1 LHLVA
6 PIIPVCFQHFP
17 LAPGDSVQLKRNLW
31 PTIRPGRQLRR
42 SRSRRRQHGGRQL
55 RSRSRR
61 RRHSFPASPAP
72 GGCLLYV
79 TDKRHRGKPPLAN
92 RLKRDRIV
100 AYVQHLQRTKP
111 GRKLSR
117 YVEAAADFFK
127 CDERTVW
134 NAWTEYRPR
143 PYKTAFPDV
152 EWGEPH
158 LVTTVRIGPIDLGP
172 SRSTAG

>member
-1 LHLVA
+1 MA
-6 PIIPVCFQHFP
+6 D
-17 LAPGDSVQLKRNLW
+17 DSTW
-31 PTIRPGRQLRR
+31 STATTIAITPP
-42 SRSRRRQHGGRQL
+42 
-55 RSRSRR
+55 
-61 RRHSFPASPAP
+61 PARWSTATIAITPPPAP
-72 GGCLLYV
+72 KPGECGTGRLTILYV
-79 TDKRHRGKPPLAN
+79 TGKRHRGKPPLAN
-92 RLKRDRIV
+92 QLKRDRIV

-134 NAWTEYRPR
+134 NARSEYR
-143 PYKTAFPDV
+143 PYKTTFPDV
-152 EWGEPH
+152 EWSEPH

>member
-1 LHLVA
+1 MADDSTWLTATTIAITPPARWSTATIAITPPPAFV
-6 PIIPVCFQHFP
+6 
-17 LAPGDSVQLKRNLW
+17 PGESG
-31 PTIRPGRQLRR
+31 TGRL
-42 SRSRRRQHGGRQL
+42 SI
-55 RSRSRR
+55 
-61 RRHSFPASPAP
+61 
-72 GGCLLYV
+72 LYV